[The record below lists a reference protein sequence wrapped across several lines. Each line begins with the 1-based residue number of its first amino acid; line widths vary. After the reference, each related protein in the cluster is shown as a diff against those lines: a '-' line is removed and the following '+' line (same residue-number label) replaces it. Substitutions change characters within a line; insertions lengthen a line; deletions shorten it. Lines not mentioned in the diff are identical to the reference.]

1 MLLED
6 YQINAV
12 FADFGLDS
20 DLDLETQKEHC
31 ALLLADETANKSRI
45 SFLDQL
51 RNLSRE
57 KSTSTNDFKQEL
69 YTLRS
74 DGLAKFLNSIN
85 IDRLHKLFASAV
97 FVAEAYDLVVA
108 DDHYSDNR
116 NVHRRVDE
124 IVMPTDDFVAAAESD
139 DDGSRQQID
148 WDYLEKNETDPK
160 DPRWAGMF
168 YVSSLRYAKR
178 NRYSCRRFSEEDVA
192 QLATLT
198 AMKKVNDTYTWKRQS
213 VSDHTKWAFSE
224 LHRTH
229 NGGRRTVHTGDN
241 GSTSGS
247 DFLGRQSCHL
257 LDRREDVSSSLDL
270 SEIRD
275 AIDKALDDLTENQLL
290 IVISR
295 QFLHR
300 SFVEI
305 SETLNLS
312 RQVVMSEYRRAMKK
326 LHDKLKNSG
335 V

>member
-1 MLLED
+1 MLLDD

-31 ALLLADETANKSRI
+31 ALLLADEIANKSRI

-85 IDRLHKLFASAV
+85 IDRLHKLFASAA
-97 FVAEAYDLVVA
+97 FVTEAYDLVVA

-139 DDGSRQQID
+139 DDGSRQQFD
-148 WDYLEKNETDPK
+148 WDYLEKNKTDPK

-198 AMKKVNDTYTWKRQS
+198 AMNKVNDTYTWKRQS
-213 VSDHTKWAFSE
+213 VSCHTKWAFSE

-257 LDRREDVSSSLDL
+257 LDRREDFSSSVDL

-275 AIDKALDDLTENQLL
+275 AIDKALDDLTENQWL

-295 QFLHR
+295 QFLQR
-300 SFVEI
+300 SFAEI
-305 SETLNLS
+305 AETLDMS
-312 RQVVMSEYRRAMKK
+312 KQVVIREYRRAMEK
-326 LHDKLKNSG
+326 LRDNLKNSG